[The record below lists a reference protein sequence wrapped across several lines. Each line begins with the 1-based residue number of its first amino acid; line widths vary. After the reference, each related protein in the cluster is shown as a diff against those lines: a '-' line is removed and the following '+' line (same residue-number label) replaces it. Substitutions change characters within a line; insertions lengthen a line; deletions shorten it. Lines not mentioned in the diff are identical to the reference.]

1 MSIDFRDSSEKDV
14 HSSKY
19 ESAHYFSTRG
29 HLPACFHAGHLDAAE
44 ALVRRGADVDARHG
58 HGGSALVEAAT
69 AGATDVLALLVA
81 EGADPRVVDDDGVTA
96 LMRGA
101 CAPS

>member
-1 MSIDFRDSSEKDV
+1 MHVDSPRVALASPL
-14 HSSKY
+14 
-19 ESAHYFSTRG
+19 TRV
-29 HLPACFHAGHLDAAE
+29 FAGHLGAAE

-69 AGATDVLALLVA
+69 AGATNVLALLVA

-96 LMRGA
+96 LMQGHP
-101 CAPS
+101 AP